1 MACILKNVLGAGNNC
16 KENPA
21 GVSNYCMVVP
31 LDADHIS
38 TIGVHDGANQYV
50 ITPAAGG
57 SGEGGATALKG
68 YRIDFK
74 GQTGQVTSEDNGG
87 GKAWTHTGTGR
98 VEQNEDD
105 MAFTSRTL
113 SNMDGKYLVFFPTG
127 NVTEAGQE
135 WKVVGNQFGD
145 SEFTVAAD
153 SGAARGDDHGQTF
166 TVTCN
171 YQLYPVMKWYGTI
184 QQEDQPTAEQLTD
197 DTGDNIT
204 ITD

>member
-1 MACILKNVLGAGNNC
+1 MSCILKNVLGSGNNAC

-21 GVSNYCMVVP
+21 GVSNFVMIVP
-31 LDADHIS
+31 LDADHIKN
-38 TIGVHDGANQYV
+38 IGVHDGANQYV
-50 ITPAAGG
+50 ITPA
-57 SGEGGATALKG
+57 GENATALKG

-74 GQTGQVTSEDNGG
+74 SQTGQVTSEDNGG

-113 SNMDGKYLVFFPTG
+113 SNMDGKFLAFFPTG

-135 WKVVGNQFGD
+135 WKVVGNPFGD
-145 SEFTVAAD
+145 TEYTVAAD

-166 TVTCN
+166 TVTCA

-184 QQEDQPTAEQLTD
+184 QKEEDPSSSDLAD
-197 DTGDNIT
+197 DTNDNIE

>member
-1 MACILKNVLGAGNNC
+1 MACILKNVLGSGNNC

-21 GVSNYCMVVP
+21 GVSNYVMIVP

-50 ITPAAGG
+50 ITPK
-57 SGEGGATALKG
+57 SGTSLSGF
-68 YRIDFK
+68 RIDFK

-105 MAFTSRTL
+105 MAYVSRVL
-113 SNMDGKYLVFFPTG
+113 SNMDGKFLAFFPTG
-127 NVTEAGQE
+127 NVTNDGQE

-145 SEFTVAAD
+145 SEWTVAAD
-153 SGAARGDDHGQTF
+153 SGQNRGDDHGQTF
-166 TVTCN
+166 TVTCT
-171 YQLYPVMKWYGTI
+171 YQLYPVMKWFGTI
-184 QQEDQPTAEQLTD
+184 TQEDDPTSSQLAD

-204 ITD
+204 ISDSE